1 MSATHAPD
9 TTTAS
14 ATQEPPQLNR
24 AISRNLL
31 LLFVIGDVVGGGI
44 YTLVGDIGAEVG
56 GVVWLPML
64 MALALAL
71 FTAASY
77 AELVTKYPQAAG
89 AALYVNKA
97 FRRPFMTFLVAF
109 AVMCSGIASAATLAR
124 GVSGKYLPQLWT
136 ETPIVPIALVFLI
149 LVAALNFRGIS
160 ESVKVNVVLTLVELG
175 GLVLVMVV
183 GVAALADGQGDL
195 GRAFTFDGHSGG
207 LVGAALAGTAL
218 AFYALIG
225 FEDSVNVAEETKDP
239 GRDYPRA
246 LFGGILVAGVI
257 YLVIG
262 VLAPAVLD
270 RETLLDVDNGTPLIS
285 LATTGPLGVD
295 AKLFAVIGI
304 LALANG
310 ALINMIMA
318 SRLVYGMSV
327 QGIVPRLFSAVH
339 RTRRTPWAAILFTS
353 ALAMA
358 LASTGEVSDLAS
370 TTVVLLLSVFAFVN
384 VAVLVLRRDRVDH
397 PHFQPGTAIPVIGA
411 AASIGLLLYRVVDA
425 PEELWRAAA
434 LLALGVV
441 LWFVNRGVLGRDAPM
456 DTAQLEAIETA
467 DPGEPPRRDA

>member
-1 MSATHAPD
+1 MSQLVDPAGPGPVVSEGTHHAPG
-9 TTTAS
+9 
-14 ATQEPPQLNR
+14 LHR

-31 LLFVIGDVVGGGI
+31 LLFVVGDVVGGGI
-44 YTLVGDIGAEVG
+44 YTLVGEVGAQVG

-64 MALALAL
+64 LALGLAL

-97 FRRPFMTFLVAF
+97 FSRPFVTFMVAF

-136 ETPIVPIALVFLI
+136 DVPVVPVAVGFLL
-149 LVAALNFRGIS
+149 LVAAINYRGIS
-160 ESVKVNVVLTLVELG
+160 ESVKVNVVLTLIELT
-175 GLVLVMVV
+175 GLLLVIVV
-183 GVAALADGQGDL
+183 AIAALADGQGDL
-195 GRAFTFDGHSGG
+195 GNAFTTDGMDGS

-225 FEDSVNVAEETKDP
+225 FEDSVNVAEEAQNP

-246 LFGGILVAGVI
+246 LFGGIVLAGVI
-257 YLVIG
+257 YLIIG
-262 VLAPAVLD
+262 ILAPAVLP
-270 RETLLDVDNGTPLIS
+270 REVLLETERGTPLIS
-285 LATTGPLGVD
+285 LASTGPIGVD
-295 AKLFAVIGI
+295 PQLFAVIGI

-327 QGIVPRLFSAVH
+327 QDIVPRGLGRVHSA
-339 RTRRTPWAAILFTS
+339 RRTPWVAILFTT

-358 LASTGEVSDLAS
+358 LASTGSVADLAS
-370 TTVVLLLSVFAFVN
+370 TTVVLLLIVFTFVN
-384 VAVLVLRRDRVDH
+384 VSVLILRRDVVEH
-397 PHFQPGTAIPVIGA
+397 QHFHAPSTVAIIGA
-411 AASIGLLLYRVVDA
+411 LASAVVLGYRVVDD
-425 PEELWRAAA
+425 PDQLVRAGLLLLLGA
-434 LLALGVV
+434 L
-441 LWFVNRGVLGRDAPM
+441 LWFVNHGVRRVEARRLQTSEIVAIGRGEG
-456 DTAQLEAIETA
+456 
-467 DPGEPPRRDA
+467 DPPA

>member
-1 MSATHAPD
+1 MSASVEPSPDTGTHA
-9 TTTAS
+9 AG
-14 ATQEPPQLNR
+14 PPELKR
-24 AISRNLL
+24 AISRKLL

-44 YTLVGDIGAEVG
+44 YTLVGDVGAEVG
-56 GVVWLPML
+56 GVVWLPMML
-64 MALALAL
+64 ALGLAL

-97 FRRPFMTFLVAF
+97 FRRPFLTFMVAF

-136 ETPIVPIALVFLI
+136 DTPVVPVALIFLI

-160 ESVKVNVVLTLVELG
+160 ESVKVNVVLTLIELG
-175 GLVLVMVV
+175 GLILVIVI
-183 GVAALADGQGDL
+183 GVAALSDGQGDL
-195 GRAFTFDGHSGG
+195 SNAFTFDGHSGS

-225 FEDSVNVAEETKDP
+225 FEDSVNVAEEAKDP
-239 GRDYPRA
+239 VRDYPLA
-246 LFGGILVAGVI
+246 LFGGILIAGAI
-257 YLVIG
+257 YLIIG
-262 VLAPAVLD
+262 VLAPAVLP
-270 RETLLDVDNGTPLIS
+270 TDVLTDTENGTPLIS
-285 LATTGPLGVD
+285 LATTGPLAVD
-295 AKLFAVIGI
+295 AQLFAVIGI

-327 QGIVPRLFSAVH
+327 QAIVPRVFSKVH
-339 RTRRTPWAAILFTS
+339 PTRRTPYTAILFTT

-358 LASTGEVSDLAS
+358 LASTGSVADLAS
-370 TTVVLLLSVFAFVN
+370 TTVVLLLTVFTFVN
-384 VAVLVLRRDRVDH
+384 VAVLVLRGDRIDRD
-397 PHFQPGTAIPVIGA
+397 HFEAGAIVPIIGA
-411 AASIGLLLYRVVDA
+411 VASAGLLTFRVVDD
-425 PEELWRAAA
+425 PEQLTRAGL

-441 LWFVNRGVLGRDAPM
+441 LWFVNLGGRRAEGTM
-456 DTAQLEAIETA
+456 DTTELVAMQRG
-467 DPGEPPRRDA
+467 DVRDDD

>member
-1 MSATHAPD
+1 MSQLVDPAGPIVSEGTHHGPG
-9 TTTAS
+9 
-14 ATQEPPQLNR
+14 LHR

-31 LLFVIGDVVGGGI
+31 LLFVVGDVVGGGI
-44 YTLVGDIGAEVG
+44 YTLVGEVGAEVG
-56 GVVWLPML
+56 GLIWLPML
-64 MALALAL
+64 LALSLAL

-97 FRRPFMTFLVAF
+97 FSRPFVTFMVAF

-136 ETPIVPIALVFLI
+136 DVPVVPVAIGFLI
-149 LVAALNFRGIS
+149 LVAAINYRGIS
-160 ESVKVNVVLTLVELG
+160 ESVKVNVVLTLIELT
-175 GLVLVMVV
+175 GLLLVIVV
-183 GVAALADGQGDL
+183 AIAALGDGQGDL
-195 GRAFTFDGHSGG
+195 GNAFTTDGMDGG

-225 FEDSVNVAEETKDP
+225 FEDSVNVAEEAQNP

-246 LFGGILVAGVI
+246 LFGGIVLAGVI

-262 VLAPAVLD
+262 ILAPAVLP
-270 RETLLDVDNGTPLIS
+270 REVLLETERGTPLIS
-285 LATTGPLGVD
+285 LASTGPLGVD
-295 AKLFAVIGI
+295 PQLFAVIGI

-327 QGIVPRLFSAVH
+327 QDIVPRALGRVHSA
-339 RTRRTPWAAILFTS
+339 RRTPWVAILFTT

-358 LASTGEVSDLAS
+358 LASTGSVADLAS
-370 TTVVLLLSVFAFVN
+370 TTVVLLLLVFTFVN
-384 VAVLVLRRDRVDH
+384 VSVLVLRRDAVEH
-397 PHFQPGTAIPVIGA
+397 AHFVTPSVVAVIGA
-411 AASIGLLLYRVVDA
+411 LASAGVLAFRVIDNPDQLVRAGLLLLLGIALWVLNHGARRVEARRLQTTEIVA
-425 PEELWRAAA
+425 IQ
-434 LLALGVV
+434 
-441 LWFVNRGVLGRDAPM
+441 RGEG
-456 DTAQLEAIETA
+456 
-467 DPGEPPRRDA
+467 DPPV

>member
-1 MSATHAPD
+1 MSTAVNPKDGAAPVGSD
-9 TTTAS
+9 
-14 ATQEPPQLNR
+14 EPELKR

-64 MALALAL
+64 LALSLAL

-97 FRRPFMTFLVAF
+97 FRRPFVTFMVAF

-136 ETPIVPIALVFLI
+136 DTPVVGVALIFLV

-160 ESVKVNVVLTLVELG
+160 ESVKVNVVLTIIELA
-175 GLVLVMVV
+175 GLVLVIVI
-183 GVAALADGQGDL
+183 GVAALSDGHGDL
-195 GRAFTFDGHSGG
+195 SNAFTFDGHQGA
-207 LVGAALAGTAL
+207 LVGSALAGTAL

-225 FEDSVNVAEETKDP
+225 FEDSVNVAEEAKNP
-239 GRDYPRA
+239 ERDYPRA
-246 LFGGILVAGVI
+246 LFGGILIAGAI
-257 YLVIG
+257 YLIIG
-262 VLAPAVLD
+262 VLAPAVLS
-270 RETLLDVDNGTPLIS
+270 RETLIDTENGTPLIS
-285 LATTGPLGVD
+285 IATTGPLAVD
-295 AKLFAVIGI
+295 AELFAVIGI

-327 QGIVPRLFSAVH
+327 QGIVPRLFRKVH
-339 RTRRTPWAAILFTS
+339 RTRRTPWAAILFTT

-358 LASTGEVSDLAS
+358 LASTGGVADLAS
-370 TTVVLLLSVFAFVN
+370 TTVVLLLTVFTFVN
-384 VAVLVLRRDRVDH
+384 VSVLVLRTDTVKHDH
-397 PHFQPGTAIPVIGA
+397 FHAATIVPVIGA
-411 AASIGLLLYRVVDA
+411 IASAGVLIFRVVDD
-425 PEELWRAAA
+425 PEQLVRAGL

-441 LWFVNRGVLGRDAPM
+441 LWFVNLGGRKAEGSLDTTQIVAIERGDAP
-456 DTAQLEAIETA
+456 DE
-467 DPGEPPRRDA
+467 RR

>member
-1 MSATHAPD
+1 MS
-9 TTTAS
+9 TALD
-14 ATQEPPQLNR
+14 PPPVPVSEGTDHPHLNR

-64 MALALAL
+64 LALSLAM

-97 FRRPFMTFLVAF
+97 FKRPFLTFMVAF

-136 ETPIVPIALVFLI
+136 DTPVVPVALVFLI

-160 ESVKVNVVLTLVELG
+160 ESVKVNVVLTLIELA
-175 GLVLVMVV
+175 GLLLVIVIA
-183 GVAALADGQGDL
+183 VAALSDGQGDL
-195 GRAFTFDGHSGG
+195 SNAFTFDGHSGG

-225 FEDSVNVAEETKDP
+225 FEDSVNVAEEAKEP
-239 GRDYPRA
+239 ARDYPRA
-246 LFGGILVAGVI
+246 LFGGILIAGVI
-257 YLVIG
+257 YLIIG
-262 VLAPAVLD
+262 VLAPAVLP
-270 RETLLDVDNGTPLIS
+270 RETLVDTENGTPLIS
-285 LATTGPLGVD
+285 MATTGPLAVD
-295 AKLFAVIGI
+295 AQLFAVIGI

-327 QGIVPRLFSAVH
+327 QDIIPRLFSKVH
-339 RTRRTPWAAILFTS
+339 RTRRTPWAAILFTTS
-353 ALAMA
+353 LAMA
-358 LASTGEVSDLAS
+358 LASTGSVADLAS
-370 TTVVLLLSVFAFVN
+370 TTVVLLLTVFTFVN
-384 VAVLVLRRDRVDH
+384 VAVLVLRRDDVGR
-397 PHFQPGTAIPVIGA
+397 PHFHAATIVPVIGA
-411 AASIGLLLYRVVDA
+411 VASAGLLAYGVVDD
-425 PEELWRAAA
+425 PEQIRRAAL

-441 LWFVNRGVLGRDAPM
+441 FWVVNLGGRRAQGPM
-456 DTAQLEAIETA
+456 DTTQIGAMQ
-467 DPGEPPRRDA
+467 DPDSRRDA